1 MKRISGIFLSILV
14 VGFLV
19 SYPVLSDAMMGGM
32 MGGKMGDDKSDGNQH
47 DKQNDNAKEKAM
59 SDKQDTKVKMS
70 DKPMED
76 MAEVVGNKI
85 CPVSGDKIDEKMKQ
99 TYEYKGKIYSFCCPG
114 CVEEFK
120 KNPEKYIE
128 KMEKAESKGH
138 SGHENHQHH
147 HNH

>member
-1 MKRISGIFLSILV
+1 MRKLAVFTLILFLIAGIA
-14 VGFLV
+14 
-19 SYPVLSDAMMGGM
+19 YAAEQA
-32 MGGKMGDDKSDGNQH
+32 NTTEQ
-47 DKQNDNAKEKAM
+47 EK
-59 SDKQDTKVKMS
+59 K
-70 DKPMED
+70 
-76 MAEVVGNKI
+76 AEVVGNKI

-138 SGHENHQHH
+138 SGYENHQHH
-147 HNH
+147 HDH